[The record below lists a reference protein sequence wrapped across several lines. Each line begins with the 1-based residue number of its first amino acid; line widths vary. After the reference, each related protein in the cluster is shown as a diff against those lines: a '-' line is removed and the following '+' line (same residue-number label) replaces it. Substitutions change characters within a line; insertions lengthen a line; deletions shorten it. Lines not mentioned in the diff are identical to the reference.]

1 MNCWHCGHALIW
13 GGDHDF
19 EDYGKEDEGIVSNF
33 SCPDCGAY
41 VEVYLNME
49 QKIKKT
55 DRSPNQIRDHAVR
68 CFNQLAPKKYDDGQ
82 ARKEITDNLDQ
93 HPDLIGAIR
102 EELIDAFFY
111 NESLAAQR
119 NAMEAEI
126 DQLKQENARLKEMVS
141 R

>member
-1 MNCWHCGHALIW
+1 MGERARGL
-13 GGDHDF
+13 
-19 EDYGKEDEGIVSNF
+19 
-33 SCPDCGAY
+33 
-41 VEVYLNME
+41 YLNME
-49 QKIKKT
+49 QKINKT
-55 DRSPNQIRDHAVR
+55 DRSPDQSRDHAVR

-126 DQLKQENARLKEMVS
+126 DQLKHENARLKEMVS